1 MCCPDLNP
9 IPLGSRDKHANHRIP
24 SQLSVSLWWPPQS
37 KWTLGGNGTPKSWC
51 WSKSENSHYRGKDHC
66 MAGFQF
72 NWIAFDQ
79 TRKYVDI
86 CRHGNYWIQASQTG
100 QRLYSD
106 TCPYYRECSLCSVTR
121 FGEILPLWQK
131 FTSLW
136 QIFDRSFLIWQN
148 TELTFQIC
156 DYWASLTPL
165 QKLPKNVGDLGK
177 AIVAKD
183 FEKLPKV
190 KKNRPIWSHCLRLTN
205 VRTSECR

>member
-79 TRKYVDI
+79 MLIFVGTETTESKPVKLDN
-86 CRHGNYWIQASQTG
+86 G
-100 QRLYSD
+100 
-106 TCPYYRECSLCSVTR
+106 CSVIRAPTIVSVLWVVWPDLAKFCH
-121 FGEILPLWQK
+121 FGKSLPVFGK
-131 FTSLW
+131 
-136 QIFDRSFLIWQN
+136 FLIVHFLFGKILSW
-148 TELTFQIC
+148 LWRIC
-156 DYWASLTPL
+156 DIIGLIF
-165 QKLPKNVGDLGK
+165 
-177 AIVAKD
+177 IVANGQI
-183 FEKLPKV
+183 L
-190 KKNRPIWSHCLRLTN
+190 KNNPTIWSHWL
-205 VRTSECR
+205 SMSIW